1 MFLLTF
7 LLTHKYVK
15 LHFMRIEVF
24 EISQSFKKIVEF
36 LTNVN
41 FPHFVICCCCCCC
54 FVRRKKLGMLFSFN
68 LDMLYFSIGSG

>member
-7 LLTHKYVK
+7 LLTLKYVK
-15 LHFMRIEVF
+15 LHFMRIQVF

-41 FPHFVICCCCCCC
+41 FPHFVICCFC
-54 FVRRKKLGMLFSFN
+54 FVRRKNWECSF
-68 LDMLYFSIGSG
+68 LLTWICYIFQ

>member
-24 EISQSFKKIVEF
+24 EISQSFKIVEF

-41 FPHFVICCCCCCC
+41 FPHFVICCCC

>member
-1 MFLLTF
+1 
-7 LLTHKYVK
+7 
-15 LHFMRIEVF
+15 MRRQAF

-41 FPHFVICCCCCCC
+41 FPHFVICCCC
-54 FVRRKKLGMLFSFN
+54 FVRGKKLGMLLFFN

>member
-41 FPHFVICCCCCCC
+41 FPHFVICCCC